1 MSGPRPTRCRLGSAV
16 PLSGRGNRTRA
27 LWLLLWLALILLP
40 GVFRDHLRAVVW
52 VSFVSLLY
60 FLLAVQRLFAEP
72 ASLRAL
78 LELVAVVTLFFST
91 MFYVRWRAR
100 ELRARDVEESP

>member
-1 MSGPRPTRCRLGSAV
+1 M
-16 PLSGRGNRTRA
+16 
-27 LWLLLWLALILLP
+27 LILLP